1 MLSAILEDGDQLELL
16 IALRQR
22 WRRLWR
28 DADLVAE
35 EAQLNPAQIYRMLS
49 AEGNPELTSISAI
62 LGAMGMRL
70 AVERVK
76 AA

>member
-1 MLSAILEDGDQLELL
+1 MQT
-16 IALRQR
+16 
-22 WRRLWR
+22 
-28 DADLVAE
+28 VAE